1 MSAPFIGSFL
11 CIHAYWKSNISG
23 LSHAEPREPIS
34 SEVHGLPSAPT
45 SCCHLVEL
53 GNGSIICYI
62 FNGME
67 KNTKQKQLSLTV
79 SYHKPS
85 VQSSVLSMCYTAK
98 FPKSICSSY
107 CENNELV
114 CVMQGL
120 SYPCQMALSSGW
132 ALPIAQVHAAS
143 AAPGSWN
150 YSIQEELLP
159 SHHRNKALILR
170 SCQPHWL
177 TY

>member
-1 MSAPFIGSFL
+1 MSAPSTGSFL
-11 CIHAYWKSNISG
+11 CIHAYRKSNISG

-34 SEVHGLPSAPT
+34 SEVHGLPFAPT
-45 SCCHLVEL
+45 PCCHLVEL
-53 GNGSIICYI
+53 GNGGIICCI

-67 KNTKQKQLSLTV
+67 RTLKKKQLSLTV

-85 VQSSVLSMCYTAK
+85 VLSFVLSMCCPAK

-107 CENNELV
+107 CEDNELV

-120 SYPCQMALSSGW
+120 SYPCQMALSLGW

-143 AAPGSWN
+143 AARGSQKDG
-150 YSIQEELLP
+150 IQE
-159 SHHRNKALILR
+159 
-170 SCQPHWL
+170 
-177 TY
+177 

>member
-1 MSAPFIGSFL
+1 MLSLENPFL
-11 CIHAYWKSNISG
+11 QEYMDC
-23 LSHAEPREPIS
+23 P
-34 SEVHGLPSAPT
+34 LPPT

-53 GNGSIICYI
+53 GNGSIVCCI

-67 KNTKQKQLSLTV
+67 RTLKKKQLSLTV

-85 VQSSVLSMCYTAK
+85 VLSCVLSMCCAAK

-143 AAPGSWN
+143 AALGSQKD
-150 YSIQEELLP
+150 SIQE
-159 SHHRNKALILR
+159 
-170 SCQPHWL
+170 
-177 TY
+177 